1 MLIKLQNKIPS
12 KMKINSQQIGLP
24 NSIRT
29 IRDAIRFNIDGY
41 TIKNTNYI
49 DLQILIVNL
58 CIEQINKSLH
68 ELRQMK
74 LRERG
79 IDSIQEASE
88 KDFNSL

>member
-1 MLIKLQNKIPS
+1 MQSKIPN
-12 KMKINSQQIGLP
+12 KMKIKSQQINLP

-29 IRDAIRFNIDGY
+29 IKDAIRFNIDGY
-41 TIKNTNYI
+41 TIKHTNYI

-58 CIEQINKSLH
+58 CIEQINKSLY

-79 IDSIQEASE
+79 IDSIQEARE
-88 KDFNSL
+88 EDFNSL

>member
-1 MLIKLQNKIPS
+1 
-12 KMKINSQQIGLP
+12 MKINSQQIVLP

-29 IRDAIRFNIDGY
+29 IRDAIRFHIDGY

-58 CIEQINKSLH
+58 CIEQINKSLY

-88 KDFNSL
+88 EDFNSL